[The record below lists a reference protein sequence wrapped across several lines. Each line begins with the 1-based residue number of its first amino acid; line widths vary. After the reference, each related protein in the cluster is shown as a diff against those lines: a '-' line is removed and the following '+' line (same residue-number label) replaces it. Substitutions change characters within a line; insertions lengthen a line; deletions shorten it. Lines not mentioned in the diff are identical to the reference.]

1 MGNRSDMDMRWGQ
14 AKASGRWP
22 DMCFLSTWPG
32 PTSET
37 ANCNLKTIL
46 FEPLFHPNLLTPPH
60 NRAPSHRIR
69 VDAPDVCLWN
79 AHTGFKALGRKENK
93 VRVQR
98 GRALLVAQTVKNPP
112 AMWETWVQSLDREDP
127 LEEGVATH
135 SSILA
140 WRIPW
145 TEEPGRAHSMGSQRF
160 GHN

>member
-1 MGNRSDMDMRWGQ
+1 
-14 AKASGRWP
+14 
-22 DMCFLSTWPG
+22 MCFLSTWPG

-127 LEEGVATH
+127 LEKEMATQ
-135 SSILA
+135 
-140 WRIPW
+140 W
-145 TEEPGRAHSMGSQRF
+145 TEELGGLESTGRKESDTTERLHFHFQLMTLM
-160 GHN
+160 NLKPII